1 MIPIRMRTTNDDG
14 EPIMTAEQFNAASS
28 ADADLLEEL
37 LLEGTKNWRC
47 LITNKKCEERD
58 CDGMPCLLAEREEE
72 RLYGLRP
79 TRKASE

>member
-1 MIPIRMRTTNDDG
+1 MRTTNDDG
-14 EPIMTAEQFNAASS
+14 EPIMTAEQLNAASS

-47 LITNKKCEERD
+47 SITNKKCEERD